1 MMEDLKGKTIKGA
14 FVKVCAQVATS
25 ILRLGS
31 LMILAR
37 LLDPKDFGLVAMV
50 TAVTGILGLFK
61 EAGLSMVTIQRS
73 TISNEQVSTL
83 FWLNILVGT
92 LLTALCLAAAP
103 LLVTF
108 YREPA
113 LFWVTVVLAI
123 AFLLDAA
130 GVQHSALLKRDMRF
144 GVLSAIEIV
153 SQTVSV
159 LVGIGMA
166 MHGFGYW
173 ALVGYAAVLPATAT
187 LGAWVMS
194 GWVPGVPQW
203 SADSG
208 RMIRF
213 GGTATLNGVIMY
225 VAYNLDKLLLGRVW
239 GAEALGLYG
248 RAFQL
253 INLPSE
259 SLNQAT
265 GGVLFSALSRLQN
278 DPDRL
283 RKYFLSSYC
292 VLLSLT
298 LPTTIACALFADDLI
313 MLVLGPAWKDA
324 VIIFQLLTPT
334 ILALAL
340 INPTYFLLISL
351 GRAGRSLKIALVFGP
366 LVMGAIIFGLSY
378 GPRGVALAY
387 SAVLVL
393 WLVPHMAWCI
403 HGTSI
408 SGLDIL
414 KASGR
419 PFISALVAAGV
430 TFGLQLLYGSSLS
443 PFPRLLLGGGLLL
456 IVYLWMLLYVMRQK
470 EFYIDLLQS
479 LRSNMSVGK
488 KQSVVVPGPS

>member
-1 MMEDLKGKTIKGA
+1 MEDLKGRTIKGA

-25 ILRLGS
+25 ILRFGS
-31 LMILAR
+31 LVVLAR

-83 FWLNILVGT
+83 FWLNILIGT
-92 LLTALCLAAAP
+92 LLTALCVAAAP
-103 LLVTF
+103 LLATF
-108 YREPA
+108 YHEPG

-144 GVLSAIEIV
+144 GVLSVIEIV
-153 SQTVSV
+153 SQAVSV

-173 ALVGYAAVLPATAT
+173 ALVGYAAVLPGIST
-187 LGAWVMS
+187 LGVWIIS
-194 GWVPGVPQW
+194 GWVPGIPHW
-203 SADSG
+203 GADSG

-213 GGTATLNGVIMY
+213 GGVATLNGVIMY

-248 RAFQL
+248 RAYQL
-253 INLPSE
+253 IILPSE

-283 RKYFLSSYC
+283 KKYFLSSYC

-313 MLVLGPAWKDA
+313 MLVLGPMWKDA

-340 INPTYFLLISL
+340 INPTYFLLVSL
-351 GRAGRSLKIALVFGP
+351 GRAGRSLKIALVLGP
-366 LVMGAIIFGLSY
+366 LVMGAIILGLPY

-387 SAVLVL
+387 SSVLIL

-408 SGLDIL
+408 SGQDIL
-414 KASGR
+414 KASAR
-419 PFISALVAAGV
+419 PFLSALVAAGV
-430 TFGLQLLYGSSLS
+430 TFGVGLLYGSSLS
-443 PFPRLLLGGGLLL
+443 PFLRLLIGGGLLL

-479 LRSNMSVGK
+479 LRSNRSVDK
-488 KQSVVVPGPS
+488 KQSVSVTGLS